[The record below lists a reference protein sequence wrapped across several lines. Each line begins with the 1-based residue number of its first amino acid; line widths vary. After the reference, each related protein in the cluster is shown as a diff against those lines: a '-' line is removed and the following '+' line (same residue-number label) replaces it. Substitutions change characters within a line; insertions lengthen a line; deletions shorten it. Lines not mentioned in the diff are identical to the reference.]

1 MTSARAGQEANAQEL
16 DDVRVAE
23 GAHQLTLSH
32 ELARRPLD
40 PFRRRSSGVLEEVV
54 YFLGGAHGSGYGH
67 LLHATIGT
75 RPYRGARGPSVGQQ
89 KRAQLRMATKKSHS
103 ERLCDNCARALE
115 CVPVIKQSA
124 QAHAHAHA
132 Y

>member
-1 MTSARAGQEANAQEL
+1 MTSAGIREPAKKHTPRNW

-54 YFLGGAHGSGYGH
+54 YFFGGAHGSGYGH
-67 LLHATIGT
+67 LLHAAIGT

-89 KRAQLRMATKKSHS
+89 KRAQLRLITKKSFGSHTRIS
-103 ERLCDNCARALE
+103 GGARL
-115 CVPVIKQSA
+115 S
-124 QAHAHAHA
+124 
-132 Y
+132 